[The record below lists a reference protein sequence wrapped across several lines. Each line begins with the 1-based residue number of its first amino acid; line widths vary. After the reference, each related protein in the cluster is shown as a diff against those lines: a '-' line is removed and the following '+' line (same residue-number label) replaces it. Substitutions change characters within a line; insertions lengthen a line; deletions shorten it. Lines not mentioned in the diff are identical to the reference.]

1 VRSIREVLID
11 TWAGLSH
18 KMPMS
23 DTLQDRA
30 TSQIKGFA
38 PSGWTGEDNRRR
50 LTAYMILSA
59 YDENISRAFLATTDE
74 KDRDERREYGDAGLV
89 IDQTLAAILGDSQ
102 EIVVDGAED
111 YDPELENQP
120 EADPAAE
127 GVQPNPPTAVE
138 LAANA
143 AARAL
148 ADAQEHL
155 REWADSVHLP
165 LRLVDVERNAVGLGD
180 GCILL
185 GWDDEAGR
193 PVPSVMEPGFYFPVL
208 PDTLDA
214 YRYPDRVHFAWELP
228 AEDHP
233 DGKVRVR
240 RITYERRLLAPIFDE
255 LAEEGTD
262 PFKLPEGTAW
272 RRDSEGFRE
281 VVRQYPWNEDGDPS
295 RYSVF
300 LTDATWLLDD
310 LNDAHN
316 VDAFDVGKAEL
327 RYDEHGEVLDRDIGI
342 DFLPIVH
349 IPNTP
354 PGGEHFGKS
363 TLTKVLQVLDDIQ
376 NADTDAQAASATTGS
391 PIIGVSGSATG
402 GDDPLTGRRGQPLE
416 VRPGI
421 VFRLG
426 ENGSMEVLD
435 TSAGL
440 AATRDYVEHL
450 LERLSVNA
458 RIPAAVLGRL
468 KPSEVPSGFAMQ
480 LSFGPLTSMVR
491 TARLV
496 RAVKYPLLLKM
507 VWRLY
512 QINDPENFPPGPTPR
527 AELRL
532 GNYLPSDMQGTLS
545 AVKDAYTA
553 KLISLETAVVMLME
567 VGFTI
572 EDVAAEI
579 ALIEGR
585 DFEGAGLLVDAT
597 GDTGLA
603 YDYLGLD
610 RPDTA
615 QPAPVQQ
622 PPIVPPASGGAGAGA

>member
-1 VRSIREVLID
+1 
-11 TWAGLSH
+11 
-18 KMPMS
+18 
-23 DTLQDRA
+23 
-30 TSQIKGFA
+30 
-38 PSGWTGEDNRRR
+38 
-50 LTAYMILSA
+50 
-59 YDENISRAFLATTDE
+59 
-74 KDRDERREYGDAGLV
+74 
-89 IDQTLAAILGDSQ
+89 
-102 EIVVDGAED
+102 
-111 YDPELENQP
+111 
-120 EADPAAE
+120 
-127 GVQPNPPTAVE
+127 
-138 LAANA
+138 
-143 AARAL
+143 
-148 ADAQEHL
+148 
-155 REWADSVHLP
+155 
-165 LRLVDVERNAVGLGD
+165 
-180 GCILL
+180 
-185 GWDDEAGR
+185 
-193 PVPSVMEPGFYFPVL
+193 
-208 PDTLDA
+208 
-214 YRYPDRVHFAWELP
+214 
-228 AEDHP
+228 
-233 DGKVRVR
+233 
-240 RITYERRLLAPIFDE
+240 
-255 LAEEGTD
+255 
-262 PFKLPEGTAW
+262 
-272 RRDSEGFRE
+272 
-281 VVRQYPWNEDGDPS
+281 
-295 RYSVF
+295 VF

-622 PPIVPPASGGAGAGA
+622 PPIDPPASGGAGAGA